1 MSIARD
7 AAVRGFLCGVV
18 SLIFLLGA
26 SVSWAESRPLR
37 LGLWPY
43 HTPQHLVSYYEGLR
57 QHLEIRLGRPVH
69 LETAST
75 IEVFTQR
82 TFKGEYDIALIAPH
96 LGRLAQIDHG
106 WQPIA
111 GYKDS
116 NTVYLVA
123 RQHGEISKIAD
134 LKGKI
139 IATQDRGMLLS
150 LSARKWLKSQGL
162 AENDY
167 QWLETGGL
175 ASSVYSVVS
184 GEADAGVATLAS
196 LSLTPQ
202 AELDQLRIIGNAG
215 SIPQLYLIAS
225 PSTKSAQ
232 IRVLR
237 QACLDFRRDGKSVL
251 GMISDKELRSMDD
264 FAAQGRAFMN
274 SAPAGRK

>member
-1 MSIARD
+1 MLIARET
-7 AAVRGFLCGVV
+7 ALRGFLRGICA
-18 SLIFLLGA
+18 LLFLAGA
-26 SVSWAESRPLR
+26 AAVWAEPAPLR
-37 LGLWPY
+37 FGLWPY
-43 HTPQHLVSYYEGLR
+43 HSPHYLIGYYEGLR
-57 QHLEIRLGRPVH
+57 KHLEIRLGRPVH
-69 LETAST
+69 LEAAPTVET
-75 IEVFTQR
+75 FMQR
-82 TFKGEYDIALIAPH
+82 TIQGEYDIALIPPH

-116 NTVYLVA
+116 NTVYLIA
-123 RQHGEISKIAD
+123 RQHGGINNISD
-134 LKGKI
+134 LKGKT

-184 GEADAGVATLAS
+184 GKADAGVATLAS

-225 PSTKSAQ
+225 PSVKASQ
-232 IRVLR
+232 VRVLR
-237 QACLDFRRDGKSVL
+237 KACLDFRRDGKGVL
-251 GMISDKELRSMDD
+251 GMISNKELRNLDE
-264 FAAQGRAFMN
+264 FAAQGRALMS
-274 SAPAGRK
+274 SASVGRK

>member
-1 MSIARD
+1 MPIARV
-7 AAVRGFLCGVV
+7 AAVRGFLRGVA
-18 SLIFLLGA
+18 LLLFLLGA
-26 SVSWAESRPLR
+26 SVSLAESRPLKF
-37 LGLWPY
+37 GLWPY
-43 HTPQHLVSYYEGLR
+43 HIPQYLVSYYDGLR
-57 QHLEIRLGRPVH
+57 QHLETRLGRPMY
-69 LETAST
+69 LETAPT

-82 TFKGEYDIALIAPH
+82 TLKGEYDIALIAPH

-111 GYKDS
+111 GYKDG
-116 NTVYLVA
+116 NMVYLIT
-123 RQHGEISKIAD
+123 RQHGGVSKIAD
-134 LKGKI
+134 LKGKT

-196 LSLTPQ
+196 LSLSPQ

-225 PSTKSAQ
+225 PSTKAPQ

-237 QACLDFRRDGKSVL
+237 KACLDFRRDGKSVL
-251 GMISDKELRSMDD
+251 GIISDKELRSLND
-264 FAAQGRAFMN
+264 FAAQGRTLIG
-274 SAPAGRK
+274 SSPAGRK